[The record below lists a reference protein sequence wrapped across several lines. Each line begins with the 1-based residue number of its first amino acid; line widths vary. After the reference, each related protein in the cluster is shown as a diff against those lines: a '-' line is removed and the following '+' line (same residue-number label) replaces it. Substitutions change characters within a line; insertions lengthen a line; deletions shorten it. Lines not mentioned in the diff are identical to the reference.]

1 MSGKE
6 MAIQVSQLSKCY
18 KRYAGPLDLAREW
31 LTGTQRH
38 SAHWALKDVSFDVKR
53 GEVVGVIGRNGAGKS
68 TLLKILAGT
77 LDKTA
82 GEVDVRGRISAILEL
97 GAGFHPEY
105 TGRDNVI
112 MGGLCLGMSRAE
124 VTRKMDSIIAFSQ
137 LEDVIDRPFKTYS
150 TGMKARLTFATAI
163 SVDPDVLIIDEA
175 LSVGDAL
182 FAERCYHRILQIVEG
197 GATVLFVTHSL
208 PAMYEL
214 CSSALLLHKGVLMQR
229 GDPRT
234 IGYAYEQLLSEE
246 RAAAAKGPRCV
257 TTVGRDGA
265 SEPLPP
271 TYIEDIY
278 LVDADGDRVSTL
290 ENNRRYA
297 VRVRCVSR
305 VAHDAVSLSFR
316 IQKPGGSILYGS
328 TTSLQGLTLSIGD
341 GETIEVDFEW
351 ECRLAS
357 GQYLLGGGVAK
368 LLDAQNYAV
377 LHILRDACLFAVRS
391 GVQFQGDVDL
401 HSVARVH
408 QRTTTAS
415 LVR

>member
-1 MSGKE
+1 
-6 MAIQVSQLSKCY
+6 
-18 KRYAGPLDLAREW
+18 
-31 LTGTQRH
+31 
-38 SAHWALKDVSFDVKR
+38 
-53 GEVVGVIGRNGAGKS
+53 
-68 TLLKILAGT
+68 
-77 LDKTA
+77 
-82 GEVDVRGRISAILEL
+82 
-97 GAGFHPEY
+97 
-105 TGRDNVI
+105 
-112 MGGLCLGMSRAE
+112 
-124 VTRKMDSIIAFSQ
+124 
-137 LEDVIDRPFKTYS
+137 
-150 TGMKARLTFATAI
+150 
-163 SVDPDVLIIDEA
+163 
-175 LSVGDAL
+175 
-182 FAERCYHRILQIVEG
+182 
-197 GATVLFVTHSL
+197 
-208 PAMYEL
+208 
-214 CSSALLLHKGVLMQR
+214 
-229 GDPRT
+229 
-234 IGYAYEQLLSEE
+234 
-246 RAAAAKGPRCV
+246 V

>member
-1 MSGKE
+1 VSGDE
-6 MAIQVSQLSKCY
+6 QAIQVSRLSKCY
-18 KRYAGPLDLAREW
+18 KRYAGSLDLVREL
-31 LTGTQRH
+31 LTKTQRH
-38 SAHWALKDVSFDVKR
+38 SAHWALKDVSFGVKK
-53 GEVVGVIGRNGAGKS
+53 GEVVGIIGRNGAGKS

-77 LDKTA
+77 LDRTA
-82 GEVDVRGRISAILEL
+82 GEVNVRGRISAILEL

-105 TGRDNVI
+105 TGRDNIV
-112 MGGLCLGMSRAE
+112 MGGLCLGMSHAE
-124 VTRKMDSIIAFSQ
+124 VTKKMDSIIAFSQ

-163 SVDPDVLIIDEA
+163 SVDPDILIIDEA

-182 FAERCYHRILQIVEG
+182 FAERCYHRIRQIVGG

-214 CSSALLLHKGVLMQR
+214 CSSAMLLHKGVLMQR
-229 GDPRT
+229 GDPRSV
-234 IGYAYEQLLSEE
+234 GYAYEQLLSEE
-246 RAAAAKGPRCV
+246 RAAAANGHGCV

-265 SEPLPP
+265 SEALPS
-271 TYIEDIY
+271 THIEDIY
-278 LVDADGDRVSTL
+278 LVDTDGKRVLTL

-305 VAHDAVSLSFR
+305 AAHDSVSLSFR

-328 TTSLQGLTLSIGD
+328 TTNLQGLSLSIKD
-341 GETIEVDFEW
+341 GETVEVDFEW

-357 GQYLLGGGVAK
+357 GQYVLGGGVAK

-377 LHILRDACLFAVRS
+377 LHILRDACLFTVQS
-391 GVQFQGDVDL
+391 SVQFQGDVDL
-401 HSVARVH
+401 QSVARVH
-408 QRTTTAS
+408 HRAATVS
-415 LVR
+415 VEP